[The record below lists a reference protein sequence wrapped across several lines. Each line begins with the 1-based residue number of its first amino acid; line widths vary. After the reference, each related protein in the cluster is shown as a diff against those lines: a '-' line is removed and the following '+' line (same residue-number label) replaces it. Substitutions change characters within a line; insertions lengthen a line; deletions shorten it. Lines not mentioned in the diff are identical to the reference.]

1 MKQQIL
7 IFGDICP
14 DNDYREMFD
23 KNSNGA
29 FSKEIAE
36 EIKNSALVI
45 ANFECPATNNTV
57 PLTKCGPAL
66 KAEPKD
72 INLLK
77 NMGFDVLSLANNH
90 ILDYGMQGV
99 YETLKL
105 CADSNICTVGAGENK
120 TEAAKPLYC
129 EVGSK
134 TIGIISFAE
143 AEFNL
148 AGDTTPGANHF
159 DPYNSFDLVT
169 EMKKHCDYLIVL
181 YHGGIE
187 HYKNPSPLLQKKCRK
202 FANSGADL
210 VLCQHSHCIGTVE
223 EINGSTILYGQGN
236 SLFGYRQ
243 GNDAWNEGLM
253 VSIEFGVKP
262 VLRFRMLKAT
272 KDGIVFASKEESEE
286 RVKEMH
292 KDSEKLNDLPWIEN
306 QWLLFS
312 NKQEAMYFPML
323 FGRGRVFNKVNR
335 ILNNKLINKIYS
347 RGKFMVTMN
356 LLRCEAHHEVVQ
368 TILEEKI
375 F

>member
-66 KAEPKD
+66 KAEPQD
-72 INLLK
+72 IHLLK

-105 CADSNICTVGAGENK
+105 CADSNIRTVGAGENK

-129 EVGSK
+129 EFGSK

-272 KDGIVFASKEESEE
+272 KDGIVFASKEESEK
-286 RVKEMH
+286 RVEEMH
-292 KDSEKLNDLPWIEN
+292 KDSEKLNDLLWIEN

-312 NKQEAMYFPML
+312 KKQEAMYFPML

>member
-66 KAEPKD
+66 KAEPQD
-72 INLLK
+72 IHLLK

-120 TEAAKPLYC
+120 TEAAKPLYY
-129 EVGSK
+129 EFGSK

-272 KDGIVFASKEESEE
+272 KDGIVFASKEESEK
-286 RVKEMH
+286 RVEEMH
-292 KDSEKLNDLPWIEN
+292 KDSEKLNDLLWIEN
-306 QWLLFS
+306 QWLIFS
-312 NKQEAMYFPML
+312 KKQEAMYFPML

>member
-66 KAEPKD
+66 KAEPQD
-72 INLLK
+72 IHLLK

-99 YETLKL
+99 HETLKL

-129 EVGSK
+129 EFGSK

-272 KDGIVFASKEESEE
+272 KDGIVFASKEESEK

-292 KDSEKLNDLPWIEN
+292 KDSEKLNDVLWIEN

-312 NKQEAMYFPML
+312 KKQEAMYFPML